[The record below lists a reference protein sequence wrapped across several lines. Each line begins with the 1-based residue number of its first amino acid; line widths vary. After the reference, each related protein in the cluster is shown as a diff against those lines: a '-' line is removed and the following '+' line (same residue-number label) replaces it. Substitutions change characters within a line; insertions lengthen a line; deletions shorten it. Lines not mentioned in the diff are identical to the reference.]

1 MHSRKGDLTRAQ
13 HMPLRIEFIDTEQN
27 VEKLLPALQELV
39 TDGLIETQDTVILK
53 VAVGTASMKV
63 RRPLNPEYSPEVAF
77 CAPACG
83 RRLRRRCLSREA
95 QQIALR
101 NHPRIAS
108 AATVGASKR
117 VRLQAR
123 YGRLTIR
130 RCLAMS
136 PVSAQSTIQLCRLER
151 LPHRASYNRAATG
164 LVANQLLTDFGRTAS
179 LEQSAKLRNASQ
191 NQNVNN
197 TRAQVLVEVQQAYYQ
212 ALASESVLKVAQATL
227 DLRRLTLRQVSALA
241 QSALR
246 STLDVSFAQ
255 VNVSQAELDLFRAE
269 NDAKASHARLSA
281 AMGYERDQPF
291 SLTDEACLSALD
303 PDVDALIGQA
313 LRERPDLAALQLNR
327 DALDR
332 FAEAEKKL
340 RNPTII
346 AAAVAGVAPVRDDRL
361 PETYSA
367 AGVNVNIPVLNGGL
381 FKARREE
388 AESRAAAASKDVQDL
403 TLQIAR
409 DVRVAWLDANDAFQR
424 LDVTARLV
432 AQANEALR
440 LAQTRYDNA
449 LGSIVELNQA
459 QLNQTSAEI
468 AAASAKYEYLSRRA
482 ALSYA
487 MGILR

>member
-1 MHSRKGDLTRAQ
+1 
-13 HMPLRIEFIDTEQN
+13 
-27 VEKLLPALQELV
+27 
-39 TDGLIETQDTVILK
+39 
-53 VAVGTASMKV
+53 MKV
-63 RRPLNPEYSPEVAF
+63 PRSWFQAF
-77 CAPACG
+77 AAGVLLCDSVWAQAPPAMS
-83 RRLRRRCLSREA
+83 LAAA

-108 AATVGASKR
+108 AVLVAQAGAFATREVRSAYYPTLSGNVTGVGSEHNS
-117 VRLQAR
+117 
-123 YGRLTIR
+123 T
-130 RCLAMS
+130 
-136 PVSAQSTIQLCRLER
+136 VSAGAITTSSIF
-151 LPHRASYNRAATG
+151 NRAAMG
-164 LVANQLLTDFGRTAS
+164 FVANQLVTDFGRTAS

-191 NQNVNN
+191 NQNVGNI
-197 TRAQVLVEVQQAYYQ
+197 RAQVLFEVQQAYYQ
-212 ALASESVLKVAQATL
+212 ALASESVLKVAQETL

-241 QSALR
+241 QGALR
-246 STLDVSFAQ
+246 STMDVSFAQ
-255 VNVSQAELDLFRAE
+255 VNVSQSELDLYRAE
-269 NDAKASHARLSA
+269 NDAKASHTRLSA
-281 AMGYERDQPF
+281 AIGYERDQPF
-291 SLTDEACLSALD
+291 SLTDESLPSTLD
-303 PDVDALIGQA
+303 PNIEALIGEA
-313 LRERPDLAALQLNR
+313 LGERPDLAALRLNR

-340 RNPTII
+340 RNPTIV

-361 PETYSA
+361 PESYSA
-367 AGVNVNIPVLNGGL
+367 AGINLNIPVLNGGL

-388 AESRAAAASKDVQDL
+388 AESRAAAASKDIQDL
-403 TLQIAR
+403 TVQVAR

-440 LAQTRYDNA
+440 LAQTRYENA

-482 ALSYA
+482 ALSFA